1 MAKKY
6 GTTMLSA
13 AEKEKRTPKFLRK
26 IFESPRKKAERL
38 STASGK
44 ANTAATKKMYAAE
57 SMFAARKKA
66 ERLSKAS
73 GKANTAASKK
83 MYAAESMFKAKMD
96 RKAADTRDKAKTK
109 VGPVTPATARDRAK
123 VRVAPKGSIKDPRKA
138 LDAETRKSYQ
148 KRIAYMEKR
157 KAAGKNYSKKNLAD
171 LKAKLK

>member
-13 AEKEKRTPKFLRK
+13 AEKEKRTPKFFRN

-44 ANTAATKKMYAAE
+44 ANTAA
-57 SMFAARKKA
+57 
-66 ERLSKAS
+66 
-73 GKANTAASKK
+73 SKK
-83 MYAAESMFKAKMD
+83 MYAAESMFKSAKKAD
-96 RKAADTRDKAKTK
+96 RAISATKRDTAKTK
-109 VGPVTPATARDRAK
+109 TGPVTAMTARDRAK
-123 VRVAPKGSIKDPRKA
+123 VRVAPKGSIKRPKPA
-138 LDAETRKSYQ
+138 LDAETIKSYK

>member
-1 MAKKY
+1 MAKRY
-6 GTTMLSA
+6 GTTMLSEA
-13 AEKEKRTPKFLRK
+13 DKEKRTPKFLRN

-44 ANTAATKKMYAAE
+44 ANRSSTD
-57 SMFAARKKA
+57 
-66 ERLSKAS
+66 
-73 GKANTAASKK
+73 K

-109 VGPVTPATARDRAK
+109 KGPVTSMTARDRAK
-123 VRVAPKGSIKDPRKA
+123 TRIAPKGSIKDPRKA
-138 LDAETRKSYQ
+138 LDAETRKSYK
-148 KRIAYMEKR
+148 KRIDYMEKR

>member
-13 AEKEKRTPKFLRK
+13 AEKEKRTPKFLRN

-57 SMFAARKKA
+57 SMF
-66 ERLSKAS
+66 
-73 GKANTAASKK
+73 
-83 MYAAESMFKAKMD
+83 KAKMD

-109 VGPVTPATARDRAK
+109 VGPVTPMTARDRAK
-123 VRVAPKGSIKDPRKA
+123 VRVAPKGSIKDPKKA
-138 LDAETRKSYQ
+138 LSAETRKSYQ